1 MQPPADSHTPDLDT
15 VRPNE
20 QILYLDFDG
29 VLHHENVLW
38 HPKKGAYL
46 LMGAHHH
53 LFAHVSLLTHLLR
66 PYPNVRIVLSTS
78 WVLRYGYRA
87 TSLMLMPSLRDR
99 VIGTTFHSTMN
110 KEEFRSMPRWQQVL
124 QDFGRRR
131 PSAWLVLDDDH
142 EGWPESYLDHYVRT
156 DPAEG
161 LSHSVVLEE
170 LQTKLLKIFGPVAP
184 DSSRLAPNVE
194 TGS

>member
-1 MQPPADSHTPDLDT
+1 
-15 VRPNE
+15 
-20 QILYLDFDG
+20 
-29 VLHHENVLW
+29 
-38 HPKKGAYL
+38 
-46 LMGAHHH
+46 
-53 LFAHVSLLTHLLR
+53 
-66 PYPNVRIVLSTS
+66 
-78 WVLRYGYRA
+78 
-87 TSLMLMPSLRDR
+87 
-99 VIGTTFHSTMN
+99 
-110 KEEFRSMPRWQQVL
+110 MPRWQQVL